1 MMGYLIVLGIIEVKW
16 RMKLAV
22 AENTGLSA
30 VMLDQCRM
38 LAGIAQLQ
46 GSEPYI
52 THQRATKLPV
62 YFQL

>member
-16 RMKLAV
+16 RMKL
-22 AENTGLSA
+22 ENTGLSA

-52 THQRATKLPV
+52 V
-62 YFQL
+62 G